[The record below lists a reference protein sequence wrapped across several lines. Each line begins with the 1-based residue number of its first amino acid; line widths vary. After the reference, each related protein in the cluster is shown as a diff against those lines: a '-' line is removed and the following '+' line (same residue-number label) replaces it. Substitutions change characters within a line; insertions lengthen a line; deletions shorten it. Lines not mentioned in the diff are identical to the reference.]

1 MATLDIKFTKFDNR
15 PWGFRLAGGSDFPEP
30 LTVIRPI
37 SELTHGQ
44 AHEALVLAGNNFVL
58 GVRRTE
64 DPNKTVEGIEE
75 KIEPYMLPLE
85 EILFAPIEEK
95 RETTPDEAPQ
105 IEDES
110 VPVPEPEPNESV
122 ELYPEKA
129 RDENS
134 EPLPNTDL
142 TDEEIAQLI
151 LDEEEVLNEK
161 GVLGVNFK
169 KLRPRAPLLK
179 ESKVFQEL
187 QLEASSEPTQL
198 QELKR
203 RTTFLRKPER
213 PVPKPRRLSRSE
225 EPEVEPYRVLIKKQ
239 PRKSVTE
246 RLLERGLLVP
256 SRANTPEVKPEI
268 LLVEIVIPSD
278 RDDEMLPINEEQSP
292 ARFGPLLK
300 VPKERKRQRL
310 CRRGSIR
317 ETYDSEILHRGSSRR
332 NSRRA
337 SSCRRESSAAAISS
351 FESGILAFKAKK
363 EAESLDSFGNRCA
376 EGRRRLSLMS
386 MMLADKVSSAMRTDI
401 ARGLAYAM
409 VPCASALAF
418 FMFNYAKRFAHP
430 SQHPSPICTKQKTTP
445 SATPEP
451 RREVQGSEGGDS
463 RPQSQAEVIEIVE
476 STEEIKEQSQ
486 QPEPR
491 VEEPEEEP
499 AQVLIR
505 RPSAA
510 LQDVEVEVAVTMDR
524 DKIKELVTTEI
535 SLERQL
541 ESVQSQLMA
550 LKQLPSEIE
559 KHLKIVSEQLHKIM
573 ELSGVEAQETAQ
585 AKGERSKIARKAEAE
600 QLEEEEEVEEKE
612 EEKSKHEDE
621 EPDSIASQD
630 ESSSWAPHLISTED
644 TWTELK
650 ELEIS
655 VKSNEDDGKRV
666 KKYIVTYESKVV
678 QERSRSRSAS
688 PALSQKSFEPD
699 PKLTLQ
705 DQLVQ
710 ELKHRKGRKPARD
723 LWQPQARQLELTY
736 GRKWRCPNDF
746 FNDEMIADV
755 LSSQAEVIRG
765 RALGVNFKKFE
776 KTALPNY
783 DHLMNSSVYKM
794 IHKMEAEPKKGI
806 PARPP
811 KVIAAEDI
819 IERVVS

>member
-30 LTVIRPI
+30 LTVIRVSEGSLAECMGLKVGDVVVKLNDQPI

-85 EILFAPIEEK
+85 EILFAPIEGK

-110 VPVPEPEPNESV
+110 APVPEPEPSEPV
-122 ELYPEKA
+122 ELYPEKP

-134 EPLPNTDL
+134 EPLPKSDL
-142 TDEEIAQLI
+142 TDEQIAQLI
-151 LDEEEVLNEK
+151 LEEEEVLNEQ

-179 ESKVFQEL
+179 ESKVFQVL
-187 QLEASSEPTQL
+187 QQEASSEPAQL

-203 RTTFLRKPER
+203 QTTFLQKPER
-213 PVPKPRRLSRSE
+213 PVPKPRRLSQSE
-225 EPEVEPYRVLIKKQ
+225 EAEPEVEPYRVLIRKQ

-246 RLLERGLLVP
+246 RLLERGLLDP
-256 SRANTPEVKPEI
+256 SRANTPE
-268 LLVEIVIPSD
+268 
-278 RDDEMLPINEEQSP
+278 
-292 ARFGPLLK
+292 
-300 VPKERKRQRL
+300 
-310 CRRGSIR
+310 
-317 ETYDSEILHRGSSRR
+317 
-332 NSRRA
+332 
-337 SSCRRESSAAAISS
+337 
-351 FESGILAFKAKK
+351 KA
-363 EAESLDSFGNRCA
+363 
-376 EGRRRLSLMS
+376 
-386 MMLADKVSSAMRTDI
+386 
-401 ARGLAYAM
+401 
-409 VPCASALAF
+409 
-418 FMFNYAKRFAHP
+418 
-430 SQHPSPICTKQKTTP
+430 TP
-445 SATPEP
+445 PTTPEP
-451 RREVQGSEGGDS
+451 RREAQGSEVGDS

-476 STEEIKEQSQ
+476 STEEDKEQSE
-486 QPEPR
+486 PEPR
-491 VEEPEEEP
+491 VEEPAEEES

-510 LQDVEVEVAVTMDR
+510 LQDVDVEVAVTMDR

-573 ELSGVEAQETAQ
+573 ELSGVEAQEAAQ
-585 AKGERSKIARKAEAE
+585 TKEAE
-600 QLEEEEEVEEKE
+600 EEQREEEEEEEE
-612 EEKSKHEDE
+612 EEKRRREAEEERKHEDE
-621 EPDSIASQD
+621 EPASLASQD

-644 TWTELK
+644 TWTDLK

-666 KKYIVTYESKVV
+666 KKYIVTYESKLV
-678 QERSRSRSAS
+678 QEMDSSRSAS

-819 IERVVS
+819 VERVNTPVCCMADDRSVRSGASH

>member
-30 LTVIRPI
+30 LTVIRVSEGSLAECMGLKVGDVVVKLNDQPI

-85 EILFAPIEEK
+85 EILFAPIEGK

-110 VPVPEPEPNESV
+110 APVPEPEPSEPV
-122 ELYPEKA
+122 ELYPEKP

-134 EPLPNTDL
+134 EPLPKSDL
-142 TDEEIAQLI
+142 TDEQIAQLI
-151 LDEEEVLNEK
+151 LEEEEVLNEQ

-179 ESKVFQEL
+179 ESKVFQVL
-187 QLEASSEPTQL
+187 QQEASSEPAQL

-203 RTTFLRKPER
+203 QTTFLQKPER
-213 PVPKPRRLSRSE
+213 PVPKPRRLSQSE
-225 EPEVEPYRVLIKKQ
+225 EAEPEVEPYRVLIRKQ

-246 RLLERGLLVP
+246 RLLERGLLDP
-256 SRANTPEVKPEI
+256 SRANTPE
-268 LLVEIVIPSD
+268 
-278 RDDEMLPINEEQSP
+278 
-292 ARFGPLLK
+292 
-300 VPKERKRQRL
+300 
-310 CRRGSIR
+310 
-317 ETYDSEILHRGSSRR
+317 
-332 NSRRA
+332 
-337 SSCRRESSAAAISS
+337 
-351 FESGILAFKAKK
+351 KA
-363 EAESLDSFGNRCA
+363 
-376 EGRRRLSLMS
+376 
-386 MMLADKVSSAMRTDI
+386 
-401 ARGLAYAM
+401 
-409 VPCASALAF
+409 
-418 FMFNYAKRFAHP
+418 
-430 SQHPSPICTKQKTTP
+430 TP
-445 SATPEP
+445 PTTPEP
-451 RREVQGSEGGDS
+451 RREAQGSEVGDS

-476 STEEIKEQSQ
+476 STEEDKEQSVE
-486 QPEPR
+486 PEPR
-491 VEEPEEEP
+491 VEEPAEEES

-510 LQDVEVEVAVTMDR
+510 LQDVDVEVAVTMDR

-573 ELSGVEAQETAQ
+573 ELSGVEAQEAAQ
-585 AKGERSKIARKAEAE
+585 TKEAE
-600 QLEEEEEVEEKE
+600 EEQREEEEEEEE
-612 EEKSKHEDE
+612 EEKRRREAEEERKHEDE
-621 EPDSIASQD
+621 EPASLASQD

-644 TWTELK
+644 TWTDLK

-666 KKYIVTYESKVV
+666 KKYIVTYESKLV
-678 QERSRSRSAS
+678 QEMDSSRSAS

-819 IERVVS
+819 VERVNTPVCCMADDRSVRSGASH

>member
-30 LTVIRPI
+30 LTVIRVSEGSLAECMGLKVGDVVVKLNDQPI

-85 EILFAPIEEK
+85 EILFAPIEGK

-110 VPVPEPEPNESV
+110 APVPEPEPSEPV
-122 ELYPEKA
+122 ELYPEKP

-134 EPLPNTDL
+134 EPLPKSDL
-142 TDEEIAQLI
+142 TDEQIAQLI
-151 LDEEEVLNEK
+151 LEEEEVLNEQ

-179 ESKVFQEL
+179 ESKVFQVL
-187 QLEASSEPTQL
+187 QQEASSEPAQL

-203 RTTFLRKPER
+203 QTTFLQKPER
-213 PVPKPRRLSRSE
+213 PVPKPRRLSQSE
-225 EPEVEPYRVLIKKQ
+225 EAEPEVEPYRVLIRKQ

-246 RLLERGLLVP
+246 RLLERGLLDP
-256 SRANTPEVKPEI
+256 SRANTPE
-268 LLVEIVIPSD
+268 
-278 RDDEMLPINEEQSP
+278 
-292 ARFGPLLK
+292 
-300 VPKERKRQRL
+300 
-310 CRRGSIR
+310 
-317 ETYDSEILHRGSSRR
+317 
-332 NSRRA
+332 
-337 SSCRRESSAAAISS
+337 
-351 FESGILAFKAKK
+351 KA
-363 EAESLDSFGNRCA
+363 
-376 EGRRRLSLMS
+376 
-386 MMLADKVSSAMRTDI
+386 
-401 ARGLAYAM
+401 
-409 VPCASALAF
+409 
-418 FMFNYAKRFAHP
+418 
-430 SQHPSPICTKQKTTP
+430 TP
-445 SATPEP
+445 PTTPEP
-451 RREVQGSEGGDS
+451 RREAQGSEVGDS

-476 STEEIKEQSQ
+476 STEEDKEQSVQ
-486 QPEPR
+486 EPEPR
-491 VEEPEEEP
+491 VEEPAEEES

-510 LQDVEVEVAVTMDR
+510 LQDVDVEVAVTMDR

-573 ELSGVEAQETAQ
+573 ELSGVEAQEAAQ
-585 AKGERSKIARKAEAE
+585 TKEAE
-600 QLEEEEEVEEKE
+600 EEQREEEEEEEE
-612 EEKSKHEDE
+612 EEKRRREAEEERKHEDE
-621 EPDSIASQD
+621 EPASLASQD

-644 TWTELK
+644 TWTDLK

-666 KKYIVTYESKVV
+666 KKYIVTYESKLV
-678 QERSRSRSAS
+678 QEMDSSRSAS

-819 IERVVS
+819 VERVNTPVCCMADDRSVRSGASH

>member
-30 LTVIRPI
+30 LTVIRVSEGSLAECMGLKVGDVVVKLNDQPI

-85 EILFAPIEEK
+85 EILFAPIEGK

-110 VPVPEPEPNESV
+110 APVPEPEPSEPV
-122 ELYPEKA
+122 ELYPEKP

-134 EPLPNTDL
+134 EPLPKSDL
-142 TDEEIAQLI
+142 TDEQIAQLI
-151 LDEEEVLNEK
+151 LEEEEVLNEQ

-179 ESKVFQEL
+179 ESKVFQVL
-187 QLEASSEPTQL
+187 QQEASSEPAQL

-203 RTTFLRKPER
+203 QTTFLQKPER
-213 PVPKPRRLSRSE
+213 PVPKPRRLSQSE
-225 EPEVEPYRVLIKKQ
+225 EAEPEVEPYRVLIRKQ

-246 RLLERGLLVP
+246 RLLERGLLDP
-256 SRANTPEVKPEI
+256 SRANTPE
-268 LLVEIVIPSD
+268 
-278 RDDEMLPINEEQSP
+278 
-292 ARFGPLLK
+292 
-300 VPKERKRQRL
+300 
-310 CRRGSIR
+310 
-317 ETYDSEILHRGSSRR
+317 
-332 NSRRA
+332 
-337 SSCRRESSAAAISS
+337 
-351 FESGILAFKAKK
+351 KA
-363 EAESLDSFGNRCA
+363 
-376 EGRRRLSLMS
+376 
-386 MMLADKVSSAMRTDI
+386 
-401 ARGLAYAM
+401 
-409 VPCASALAF
+409 
-418 FMFNYAKRFAHP
+418 
-430 SQHPSPICTKQKTTP
+430 TP
-445 SATPEP
+445 PTTPEP
-451 RREVQGSEGGDS
+451 RREAQGSEVGDS

-476 STEEIKEQSQ
+476 STEEDKEQSQ
-486 QPEPR
+486 EPEPR
-491 VEEPEEEP
+491 VEEPAEEES

-510 LQDVEVEVAVTMDR
+510 LQDVDVEVAVTMDR

-573 ELSGVEAQETAQ
+573 ELSGVEAQEAAQ
-585 AKGERSKIARKAEAE
+585 TKEAE
-600 QLEEEEEVEEKE
+600 EEQREEEEEEEE
-612 EEKSKHEDE
+612 EEKRRREAEEERKHEDE
-621 EPDSIASQD
+621 EPASLASQD

-644 TWTELK
+644 TWTDLK

-666 KKYIVTYESKVV
+666 KKYIVTYESKLV
-678 QERSRSRSAS
+678 QEMDSSRSAS

-819 IERVVS
+819 VERVNTPVCCMADDRSVRSGASH

>member
-1 MATLDIKFTKFDNR
+1 MGLKVGDVVVKLNDQ
-15 PWGFRLAGGSDFPEP
+15 
-30 LTVIRPI
+30 PI

-85 EILFAPIEEK
+85 EILFAPIEGK

-110 VPVPEPEPNESV
+110 APVPEPEPSEPV
-122 ELYPEKA
+122 ELYPEKP

-134 EPLPNTDL
+134 EPLPKSDL
-142 TDEEIAQLI
+142 TDEQIAQLI
-151 LDEEEVLNEK
+151 LEEEEVLNEQ

-179 ESKVFQEL
+179 ESKVFQVL
-187 QLEASSEPTQL
+187 QQEASSEPAQL

-203 RTTFLRKPER
+203 QTTFLQKPER
-213 PVPKPRRLSRSE
+213 PVPKPRRLSQSE
-225 EPEVEPYRVLIKKQ
+225 EAEPEVEPYRVLIRKQ

-246 RLLERGLLVP
+246 RLLERGLLDP
-256 SRANTPEVKPEI
+256 SRANTPE
-268 LLVEIVIPSD
+268 
-278 RDDEMLPINEEQSP
+278 
-292 ARFGPLLK
+292 
-300 VPKERKRQRL
+300 
-310 CRRGSIR
+310 
-317 ETYDSEILHRGSSRR
+317 
-332 NSRRA
+332 
-337 SSCRRESSAAAISS
+337 
-351 FESGILAFKAKK
+351 KA
-363 EAESLDSFGNRCA
+363 
-376 EGRRRLSLMS
+376 
-386 MMLADKVSSAMRTDI
+386 
-401 ARGLAYAM
+401 
-409 VPCASALAF
+409 
-418 FMFNYAKRFAHP
+418 
-430 SQHPSPICTKQKTTP
+430 TP
-445 SATPEP
+445 PTTPEP
-451 RREVQGSEGGDS
+451 RREAQGSEVGDS

-476 STEEIKEQSQ
+476 STEEDKEQSVQ
-486 QPEPR
+486 EPEPR
-491 VEEPEEEP
+491 VEEPAEEES

-510 LQDVEVEVAVTMDR
+510 LQDVDVEVAVTMDR

-573 ELSGVEAQETAQ
+573 ELSGVEAQEAAQ
-585 AKGERSKIARKAEAE
+585 TKEAE
-600 QLEEEEEVEEKE
+600 EEQREEEEEEEE
-612 EEKSKHEDE
+612 EEKRRREAEEERKHEDE
-621 EPDSIASQD
+621 EPASLASQD

-644 TWTELK
+644 TWTDLK

-666 KKYIVTYESKVV
+666 KKYIVTYESKLV
-678 QERSRSRSAS
+678 QEMDSSRSAS

-819 IERVVS
+819 VERVNTPVCCMADDRSVRSGASH

>member
-1 MATLDIKFTKFDNR
+1 
-15 PWGFRLAGGSDFPEP
+15 
-30 LTVIRPI
+30 
-37 SELTHGQ
+37 
-44 AHEALVLAGNNFVL
+44 
-58 GVRRTE
+58 
-64 DPNKTVEGIEE
+64 
-75 KIEPYMLPLE
+75 MLPLE
-85 EILFAPIEEK
+85 EILFAPIEGK

-110 VPVPEPEPNESV
+110 APVPEPEPSEPV
-122 ELYPEKA
+122 ELYPEKP

-134 EPLPNTDL
+134 EPLPKSDL
-142 TDEEIAQLI
+142 TDEQIAQLI
-151 LDEEEVLNEK
+151 LEEEEVLNEQ

-179 ESKVFQEL
+179 ESKVFQVL
-187 QLEASSEPTQL
+187 QQEASSEPAQL

-203 RTTFLRKPER
+203 QTTFLQKPER
-213 PVPKPRRLSRSE
+213 PVPKPRRLSQSE
-225 EPEVEPYRVLIKKQ
+225 EAEPEVEPYRVLIRKQ

-246 RLLERGLLVP
+246 RLLERGLLDP
-256 SRANTPEVKPEI
+256 SRANTPE
-268 LLVEIVIPSD
+268 
-278 RDDEMLPINEEQSP
+278 
-292 ARFGPLLK
+292 
-300 VPKERKRQRL
+300 
-310 CRRGSIR
+310 
-317 ETYDSEILHRGSSRR
+317 
-332 NSRRA
+332 
-337 SSCRRESSAAAISS
+337 
-351 FESGILAFKAKK
+351 KA
-363 EAESLDSFGNRCA
+363 
-376 EGRRRLSLMS
+376 
-386 MMLADKVSSAMRTDI
+386 
-401 ARGLAYAM
+401 
-409 VPCASALAF
+409 
-418 FMFNYAKRFAHP
+418 
-430 SQHPSPICTKQKTTP
+430 TP
-445 SATPEP
+445 PTTPEP
-451 RREVQGSEGGDS
+451 RREAQGSEVGDS

-476 STEEIKEQSQ
+476 STEEDKEQSVQ
-486 QPEPR
+486 EPEPR
-491 VEEPEEEP
+491 VEEPAEEES

-510 LQDVEVEVAVTMDR
+510 LQDVDVEVAVTMDR

-573 ELSGVEAQETAQ
+573 ELSGVEAQEAAQ
-585 AKGERSKIARKAEAE
+585 TKEAE
-600 QLEEEEEVEEKE
+600 EEQREEEEEEEE
-612 EEKSKHEDE
+612 EEKRRREAEEERKHEDE
-621 EPDSIASQD
+621 EPASLASQD

-644 TWTELK
+644 TWTDLK

-666 KKYIVTYESKVV
+666 KKYIVTYESKLV
-678 QERSRSRSAS
+678 QEMDSSRSAS

-819 IERVVS
+819 VERVNTPVCCMADDRSVRSGASH

>member
-1 MATLDIKFTKFDNR
+1 MYIDKKRRFCILCVSLCVFKCLVYVFSGYIPSVER
-15 PWGFRLAGGSDFPEP
+15 SIHR
-30 LTVIRPI
+30 I
-37 SELTHGQ
+37 
-44 AHEALVLAGNNFVL
+44 AHK
-58 GVRRTE
+58 TE

-85 EILFAPIEEK
+85 EILFAPIEGK

-110 VPVPEPEPNESV
+110 APVPEPEPSEPV
-122 ELYPEKA
+122 ELYPEKP

-134 EPLPNTDL
+134 EPLPKSDL
-142 TDEEIAQLI
+142 TDEQIAQLI
-151 LDEEEVLNEK
+151 LEEEEVLNEQ

-179 ESKVFQEL
+179 ESKVFQVL
-187 QLEASSEPTQL
+187 QQEASSEPAQL

-203 RTTFLRKPER
+203 QTTFLQKPER
-213 PVPKPRRLSRSE
+213 PVPKPRRLSQSE
-225 EPEVEPYRVLIKKQ
+225 EAEPEVEPYRVLIRKQ

-246 RLLERGLLVP
+246 RLLERGLLDP
-256 SRANTPEVKPEI
+256 SRANTPE
-268 LLVEIVIPSD
+268 
-278 RDDEMLPINEEQSP
+278 
-292 ARFGPLLK
+292 
-300 VPKERKRQRL
+300 
-310 CRRGSIR
+310 
-317 ETYDSEILHRGSSRR
+317 
-332 NSRRA
+332 
-337 SSCRRESSAAAISS
+337 
-351 FESGILAFKAKK
+351 KA
-363 EAESLDSFGNRCA
+363 
-376 EGRRRLSLMS
+376 
-386 MMLADKVSSAMRTDI
+386 
-401 ARGLAYAM
+401 
-409 VPCASALAF
+409 
-418 FMFNYAKRFAHP
+418 
-430 SQHPSPICTKQKTTP
+430 TP
-445 SATPEP
+445 PTTPEP
-451 RREVQGSEGGDS
+451 RREAQGSEVGDS

-476 STEEIKEQSQ
+476 STEEDKEQSVQ
-486 QPEPR
+486 EPEPR
-491 VEEPEEEP
+491 VEEPAEEES

-510 LQDVEVEVAVTMDR
+510 LQDVDVEVAVTMDR

-573 ELSGVEAQETAQ
+573 ELSGVEAQEAAQ
-585 AKGERSKIARKAEAE
+585 TKEAE
-600 QLEEEEEVEEKE
+600 EEQREEEEEEEE
-612 EEKSKHEDE
+612 EEKRRREAEEERKHEDE
-621 EPDSIASQD
+621 EPASLASQD

-644 TWTELK
+644 TWTDLK

-666 KKYIVTYESKVV
+666 KKYIVTYESKLV
-678 QERSRSRSAS
+678 QEMDSSRSAS

-819 IERVVS
+819 VERVNTPVCCMADDRSVRSGASH